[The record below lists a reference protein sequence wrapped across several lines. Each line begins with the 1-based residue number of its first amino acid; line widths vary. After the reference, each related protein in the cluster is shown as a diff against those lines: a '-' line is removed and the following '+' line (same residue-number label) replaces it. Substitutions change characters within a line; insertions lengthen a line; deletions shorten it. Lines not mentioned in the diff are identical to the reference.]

1 MLRPRLGTHADAPLP
16 MLDNPLL
23 DLADPLP
30 FDRIAASHVEPAF
43 AHLLDDARRALDAIA
58 EPDVPSTYDTVLG
71 ALERATARL
80 ELAQAVCE
88 HLEQSATTPD
98 FRAAWTAVQPTLGAF
113 WSGVPLHAGLYAAL
127 TRFAATDEARG
138 LDPVRGRNL
147 EKLIA
152 EFRRHGA
159 QLDAEGKAA
168 LTAIDVELV
177 QLTTKFSQN
186 VLDATNA
193 FELMID
199 DEARLEG
206 LPLLAKQAAR
216 ASAASQGKPGW
227 RFTLH
232 APSYVPAMTYLDDA
246 ALREQLYRAYNE
258 RATSSAFDN
267 RPVLERILELRR
279 AKANLLGFA
288 DFADLVLADRMAKVG
303 ARAASFVS
311 DLRARTIGAFERER
325 ADLTAFAGRPLAA
338 WDVAYVAEKQRKAR
352 FDFDDEALRPYFPL
366 ETVLS
371 GVFELLRR
379 LYGVRFEPAAIPVW
393 NAAVLPYRLLAEEGR
408 HLATVYVDLFPRDDK
423 AQGAWMAP
431 LVTATP
437 PSPHVAVVAGNFAPP
452 IDGKPSLLS
461 HREVETLFH
470 ELGHLMHQCLSEVPV
485 RRLGGANVA
494 WDFVELPSQIHENWT
509 WERETLA
516 LIARHHETG
525 EPLPD
530 ALFERLARARNHGAA
545 AAQMRQLG
553 FAEVDLQLH
562 RQYTPSRDG
571 SAVAL
576 AHRVFA
582 EHTIAAPHDDFAMIA
597 SFSHLFAAPVAY
609 AAGYYSYK
617 WAEVL
622 DADAFGRFRE
632 EGLFSREVGD
642 AFRRSILARG
652 DSADPSELFRAFRG
666 RDPDPTALL
675 DRLGLTG

>member
-1 MLRPRLGTHADAPLP
+1 MF
-16 MLDNPLL
+16 DNPLL

-43 AHLLDDARRALDAIA
+43 ALLLADARRAIDAIA
-58 EPDVPSTYDTVLG
+58 VRDVPSTYDAVLG

-88 HLEQSATTPD
+88 HLEQSATTPE

-113 WSGVPLHAGLYAAL
+113 WSGVPLHEGLYAAL
-127 TRFAATDEARG
+127 VRFAATDEAGG
-138 LDPVRGRNL
+138 LDPVRARNL
-147 EKLIA
+147 EKLVA

-193 FELMID
+193 FELVID

-206 LPLLAKQAAR
+206 LPVLAKQAAR
-216 ASAASQGKPGW
+216 ASAASQDKPGW
-227 RFTLH
+227 RLTLH

-246 ALREQLYRAYNE
+246 PLRERLYRAYNE
-258 RATSSAFDN
+258 RATSGAFDN

-279 AKANLLGFA
+279 AKATLLGFA

-303 ARAASFVS
+303 ARAASFVA
-311 DLRARTIGAFERER
+311 DLRSRTLAAFERER
-325 ADLTAFAGRPLAA
+325 SDLAAFAGRPLAA
-338 WDVAYVAEKQRKAR
+338 WDVAYFAEKQRKAR

-366 ETVLS
+366 DTVLA

-379 LYGVRFEPAAIPVW
+379 LYGVRFESAAVPVW
-393 NAAVLPYRLLAEEGR
+393 NAAVLPYRLLADDGR

-431 LVTATP
+431 LVTSTP
-437 PSPHVAVVAGNFAPP
+437 PGAHVAVVAGNFAPP

-562 RQYTPSRDG
+562 RQYVPGSEG
-571 SAVAL
+571 SAIAL
-576 AHRVFA
+576 ARRVFA
-582 EHTIAAPHDDFAMIA
+582 EHTLAAPHDEFAMIA
-597 SFSHLFAAPVAY
+597 SFTHLFAGPVAY

-632 EGLFSREVGD
+632 EGIFSREVGE
-642 AFRRSILARG
+642 AFRQAILARG
-652 DSADPSELFRAFRG
+652 DSADPSDLFRAFRG

-675 DRLGLTG
+675 ARLGLTG

>member
-43 AHLLDDARRALDAIA
+43 AHLLADARRALDAIA
-58 EPDVPSTYDTVLG
+58 ALDVPSTYDTVLG

-88 HLEQSATTPD
+88 HLEQSATTPE
-98 FRAAWTAVQPTLGAF
+98 FRAAWTAVQPMLGAF

-325 ADLTAFAGRPLAA
+325 AELKAFAGRPLAA

-562 RQYTPSRDG
+562 RQYTPARDG